1 MYGPDLPATG
11 GGVSAASLVWGISSN
26 NFLLIGFA
34 IIIAALT
41 IYSFV
46 RLRRGEKRTLQ

>member
-34 IIIAALT
+34 INAALT